1 MSFPER
7 LGLGQ
12 MIPVFA
18 TRNLLRVLKKSE
30 GEEEHNLRLHLFFAH
45 VFLIGRQ
52 FSVDERKKLIE
63 AAVPNFA
70 FAKEAETGPY
80 ERLSEMFDEVY
91 LKFLSFI
98 RQKIAFHGNRFIEIS
113 PVAKDW
119 IAARL
124 QAEYQK
130 A

>member
-7 LGLGQ
+7 LGLGET
-12 MIPVFA
+12 IPVFA

-30 GEEEHNLRLHLFFAH
+30 DEEEYSLRSHLFFAR

-52 FSVDERKKLIE
+52 FSVDERKKLFE
-63 AAVPNFA
+63 AAVPNLS
-70 FAKEAETGPY
+70 FAKEADTGPY
-80 ERLSEMFDEVY
+80 ERLSEMFVEVY
-91 LKFLSFI
+91 LKFFSFI
-98 RQKIAFHGNRFIEIS
+98 RQKIAFYGIQFIEIS

-124 QAEYQK
+124 EAK
-130 A
+130 